1 MLDKK
6 QSQAIFLFKFK
17 VGHKAAETTRIISNM
32 FGPGTAKE
40 HTVQWWLKE
49 FCKRDESLED
59 EERSNWPSEADNDQ
73 LRGSLKLI
81 FLQPYEM
88 LPKNSTKTIL
98 RSFSIW
104 SKSERC
110 KSSLSGCLKSWP
122 QIRKIVILKSHLLL
136 FYTRM
141 NHFLIRLGCET
152 KSGILY
158 EIMVTLWWSAASL
171 IHHSFLNPGKTITAK
186 EDAHQTHEMHWKLQH
201 LQPAL
206 VNRKGP
212 ILLHNNAQLHITQP
226 VLQKLNKLDW
236 DVLPHSPFLPDL
248 LPTNYQFFKH
258 LKNFLQGK
266 WLPQPTGGRK
276 CFPRGCWI
284 PKHGFLCCR
293 NKQSYFS
300 LAKMCLLY

>member
-49 FCKRDESLED
+49 FWKRDESLED
-59 EERSNWPSEADNDQ
+59 EEHSNWPSEVDNDQ

-81 FLQPYEM
+81 FLQPYEK

-104 SKSERC
+104 SKSERW

-136 FYTRM
+136 FHTRM

-186 EDAHQTHEMHWKLQH
+186 EDAHQTHEMHWKLQC

-212 ILLHNNAQLHITQP
+212 ILHNNAQLHITQP
-226 VLQKLNKLDW
+226 MLQKLNKLD
-236 DVLPHSPFLPDL
+236 
-248 LPTNYQFFKH
+248 
-258 LKNFLQGK
+258 
-266 WLPQPTGGRK
+266 
-276 CFPRGCWI
+276 
-284 PKHGFLCCR
+284 
-293 NKQSYFS
+293 
-300 LAKMCLLY
+300 